1 MMLRDV
7 CAVLELFMF
16 KRLQMSVL
24 QILCIFEKNNRALAE
39 WLKVKAN
46 GLSYSNPRWAID
58 LLNKTRPLKTIF
70 FQRLKFQAFKS
81 SL

>member
-16 KRLQMSVL
+16 KQLQMSVL

-39 WLKVKAN
+39 WLKDKAS
-46 GLSYSNPRWAID
+46 GLSDSNPRWTID
-58 LLNKTRPLKTIF
+58 
-70 FQRLKFQAFKS
+70 
-81 SL
+81 

>member
-24 QILCIFEKNNRALAE
+24 QILCIFEENNRAFAE

-46 GLSYSNPRWAID
+46 GPSYSHPRWAID
-58 LLNKTRPLKTIF
+58 LLTKTRPLKTTF
-70 FQRLKFQAFKS
+70 FKD
-81 SL
+81 